1 MSANQPGVAAP
12 HCGTTLKSVRVSA
25 ARRLRSAGLRAT
37 VIAVLSVL
45 ALVATSALA
54 QTVSLAPVALSFGV
68 PSGTT
73 YTVAPSTYP
82 GSAPGVVTVT
92 IVGAS
97 TSNPVMFTLAAAVTG
112 ANSTDFIIDGNSC
125 AGTFT
130 SPNTC
135 QLTLHFNASKAPANT
150 LETALLTITS
160 SASPGTL
167 TVPLSGAYGS
177 IKLFDETNIT
187 PAPGSSSFA
196 NLYAIATKTLNLTCS
211 TSPVTAAISGTPD
224 GSGYIL
230 VDNYLTLAT
239 GPVSTTVPP
248 PPLTPVNDEPFSS
261 QYPAGNVCGGP
272 GSSSDYDNVHNSDD
286 NNCVSDYY
294 VTEIYDDGF
303 TPSNSDP
310 DSFANPGN
318 SVLPPVVH
326 GTNAG
331 GVPPVDI
338 HTFLAGFPTGSYP
351 EQALFTLSTSGPELV
366 YDNSTLFL
374 VTNCTA
380 PGIVPGASTTLNPIN
395 TSSPA
400 TQTQTATLD
409 NSPGQNISFTYG
421 TGVAIQNDPTILNS
435 GIVPIVTD
443 FPIPQQLFSQL
454 VGPST
459 SAAPAICMRVAG
471 ELDASGNP
479 MCKGFLLQCYN
490 SATGTT
496 TGDNCSNSST
506 ALQSRYLLFTTQFT
520 SPDGPSGYNY
530 LTTQPW
536 SANLAYST
544 GQTIVDPGGYV
555 QQVTTAGTS
564 GVTTPAFN
572 ETVGGTTNDG
582 SVTWTNEGVNSCL
595 NMGPGVACAAG
606 TGPGLLMGGDNWLCG
621 PGSTAVTTGT
631 SLTCAPPEPPQIGAA
646 TGQTIPAG
654 ENNAGDPWYVASDC
668 VLTGGLA
675 GAPCP
680 LNVMSSVLGAADI
693 GPKGSTGA
701 SNSLFVPVVNMP
713 LPTGSATLGSGWS
726 GGWTSSPST
735 ATVNFT
741 ANAATYPGSGTIPPS
756 NGFSAAPVYSVTTG
770 LSPSNQSLPDT
781 TYPISTD
788 DTLTNSAT
796 SPNTPFCNVG
806 GTTPASF
813 SPTATIQNINGGSN
827 PADGLYYLHYFPTD
841 CAFTEGL
848 VYTPTPAQV
857 TDPTANW
864 ASFPYTTVGI
874 DTQAPT
880 FSACASPTVRGSSPP
895 VPAVPTAAGWYNT
908 DLTEQC
914 QATDQNYVAGQSGS
928 GFLPLLANSLQGS
941 PTEEVSVSTN
951 VGAGNFNP
959 AASTGAPSACDL
971 ANNCGT
977 GTAGG
982 PFMIDEQ
989 PPTVSASAG
998 TSSVGGTV
1006 ITVTF
1011 TCSDAGSG
1019 IPSGGCGIGGTPAN
1033 YTAGLCAPS
1042 NGSSV
1047 VCGGTIAT
1055 AILESGTLTATATD
1069 NAGNVTTTMTNYS
1082 VGQGAQTI
1090 TLTTPPSAVYGS
1102 SFSVQATG
1110 GASGNPVTFTNGGGC
1125 TNVGAYYTMTS
1136 GTTACS
1142 VIANQK
1148 GNANYL
1154 QAPQVTN
1161 SVNATLAA
1169 PMITFGPAPVATY
1182 PGNNFVVS
1190 ATTNSNGSLTYSYVS
1205 GPCTLVS
1212 AGTFAPTGTGT
1223 CMVQANTAV
1232 TTNFSA
1238 ASNIQNVNIGAPVGW
1253 TIAPSPY
1260 TFPQISVGQV
1270 ASEQFE
1276 VYNPGPTAIKPVIS
1290 IPSNTNG
1297 VGGADNFKIT
1307 TNTCA
1312 STKIPVG
1319 GTCNVTVKYTANQN
1333 GLTLPPPGNYAYL
1346 DVKTNGTLLVQGYMT
1361 AMTVDPTVSLSASS
1375 YGFGSQTTG
1384 TAITEEVATLTN
1396 TGPTT
1401 LIFGS
1406 VAVTSGAFTVSTG
1419 EGTNCTKN
1427 ENIAPGGSCA
1437 IYMTFTPSKKGKT
1450 YAATVTLNGNAANL
1464 PQTITLSGTGD

>member
-1 MSANQPGVAAP
+1 MSANMPELEP
-12 HCGTTLKSVRVSA
+12 LHCGTTAGVEESSIKNPIAASRLVQSWTGGLPMGPMPLQGALRIALLSLFSVV
-25 ARRLRSAGLRAT
+25 GLF
-37 VIAVLSVL
+37 
-45 ALVATSALA
+45 ATSSKA
-54 QTVSLAPVALSFGV
+54 QTVTLAPVALSFGV

-73 YTVAPSTYP
+73 YVVAPSTYP
-82 GSAPGVVTVT
+82 GSAPEVVTVT

-97 TSNPVMFTLAAAVTG
+97 TSNPVTFTPAATVTG
-112 ANSTDFIIDGNSC
+112 TNAADFIIDGNSC
-125 AGTFT
+125 TGTFT

-187 PAPGSSSFA
+187 PAPSAASFS
-196 NLYAIATKTLNLTCS
+196 NLYAIATKTLNLTCA
-211 TSPVTAAISGTPD
+211 TSPVTATISGTPD
-224 GSGYIL
+224 GSGYVL
-230 VDNYLTLAT
+230 VDNYITLAT
-239 GPVSTTVPP
+239 GPVSSAVPP
-248 PPLTPVNDEPFSS
+248 PPLTPVNDQPFSS
-261 QYPAGNVCGGP
+261 EYPAGNVCGGP

-286 NNCVSDYY
+286 TNCVSDYY

-331 GVPPVDI
+331 GVPPIDI
-338 HTFLAGFPTGSYP
+338 HTFLAGSPVGSYP

-380 PGIVPGASTTLNPIN
+380 PGIVPGASATLNPIS
-395 TSSPA
+395 TSSPS

-459 SAAPAICMRVAG
+459 SAAPAVCMRVAG

-490 SATGTT
+490 SSTGTT

-536 SANLAYST
+536 AANLTYNA
-544 GQTIVDPGGYV
+544 GQTIVDPAGYV

-564 GVTTPAFN
+564 GGTIPAFN

-582 SVTWTNEGVNSCL
+582 SVTWTNQGVNSCL
-595 NMGPGVACAAG
+595 NMGPGVACAPG

-631 SLTCAPPEPPQIGAA
+631 SLTCAPPEPPQIGAT
-646 TGQTIPAG
+646 TGPTIPAG

-675 GAPCP
+675 GALCP

-713 LPTGSATLGSGWS
+713 LPTSSASFGSGWS
-726 GGWTSSPST
+726 GGWTSTPST

-741 ANAATYPGSGTIPPS
+741 ANAATYPSSGTIPPS
-756 NGFSAAPVYSVTTG
+756 NGFSTAPIYGLTAG
-770 LSPSNQSLPDT
+770 LSTSSLPLPDT

-788 DTLTNSAT
+788 DTLTNIAT

-806 GTTPASF
+806 GTTPATF
-813 SPTATIQNINGGSN
+813 SPTATIQSINGGGN

-848 VYTPTPAQV
+848 VYSPTPQQV

-864 ASFPYTTVGI
+864 ASFPYITVGV

-880 FSACASPTVRGSSPP
+880 FSACNTPTVRGSSPP
-895 VPAVPTAAGWYNT
+895 VPAIPTASGWYNT
-908 DLTEQC
+908 DITEQC
-914 QATDQNYVAGQSGS
+914 EATDQNYAAGQSGS
-928 GFLPLLANSLQGS
+928 GFLPLLSNSIQGS

-951 VGAGNFNP
+951 IGAGNFN
-959 AASTGAPSACDL
+959 ASAYTSAPSACDL
-971 ANNCGT
+971 ANNCGS

-989 PPTVSASAG
+989 APLVTASAG
-998 TSSVGGTV
+998 SSSVGGV
-1006 ITVTF
+1006 PISVTF
-1011 TCSDAGSG
+1011 TCSDSGSG
-1019 IPSGGCGIGGTPAN
+1019 IPSGGCTINGTPAN
-1033 YTAGLCAPS
+1033 YTV
-1042 NGSSV
+1042 GSCVPNSGMSV
-1047 VCGGTIAT
+1047 TCGGTIAT
-1055 AILESGTLTATATD
+1055 TGVESGTLTATGTD
-1069 NAGNVTTTMTNYS
+1069 NAGNVTTTTTSYS
-1082 VGQGAQTI
+1082 VGQG
-1090 TLTTPPSAVYGS
+1090 TP
-1102 SFSVQATG
+1102 T
-1110 GASGNPVTFTNGGGC
+1110 
-1125 TNVGAYYTMTS
+1125 
-1136 GTTACS
+1136 
-1142 VIANQK
+1142 
-1148 GNANYL
+1148 
-1154 QAPQVTN
+1154 
-1161 SVNATLAA
+1161 
-1169 PMITFGPAPVATY
+1169 ITFGPAPSPTY
-1182 PGNNFVVS
+1182 PGNNFTVS
-1190 ATTNSNGSLTYSYVS
+1190 ATTNSGGALTYSYVS
-1205 GPCTLVS
+1205 GPCALVS
-1212 AGTFAPTGTGT
+1212 ATLGTFSTTGTGT
-1223 CMVQANTAV
+1223 CVVEASVAPTANYLGG
-1232 TTNFSA
+1232 SA
-1238 ASNIQNVNIGAPVGW
+1238 TQNVIISAPSAW
-1253 TIAPSPY
+1253 TIAPS
-1260 TFPQISVGQV
+1260 TFSFPEISVGQV
-1270 ASEQFE
+1270 EYQQFA
-1276 VYNPGPTAIKPVIS
+1276 VYNPGPTSTKLTIKLPRGEGLAGD
-1290 IPSNTNG
+1290 P
-1297 VGGADNFKIT
+1297 DDFKIT
-1307 TNTCA
+1307 SDTCETGKLA
-1312 STKIPVG
+1312 AG
-1319 GTCNVTVKYTANQN
+1319 ATCYVTIEYNADSDN
-1333 GLTLPPPGNYAYL
+1333 LTLPPPGNYDNLSVTSNNTTLVEAYL
-1346 DVKTNGTLLVQGYMT
+1346 TGL
-1361 AMTVDPTVSLSASS
+1361 TVNPTISLSTTS
-1375 YGFGSQTTG
+1375 YNFGSQKTG
-1384 TAITEEVATLTN
+1384 TPITQQVATVTN
-1396 TGPTT
+1396 TGPTE
-1401 LIFGS
+1401 LIFGKLLIGGS
-1406 VAVTSGAFTVSTG
+1406 AFMLATG
-1419 EGTNCTKN
+1419 SGTNCTKDGTL
-1427 ENIAPGGSCA
+1427 AVGATCLVYA
-1437 IYMTFTPSKKGKT
+1437 TFTPTKVGKT
-1450 YAATVTLNGNAANL
+1450 YTGSITLNGNPANGPL
-1464 PQTITLSGTGD
+1464 TISLSGTGD

>member
-1 MSANQPGVAAP
+1 VLSF
-12 HCGTTLKSVRVSA
+12 
-25 ARRLRSAGLRAT
+25 
-37 VIAVLSVL
+37 LSVL
-45 ALVATSALA
+45 TLVATSAQA
-54 QTVSLAPVALSFGV
+54 QSVTLAPVALSFGV

-82 GSAPGVVTVT
+82 GSAPEVVTVT
-92 IVGAS
+92 MVGAS
-97 TSNPVMFTLAAAVTG
+97 TSNPVTFTPAATVTG
-112 ANSTDFIIDGNSC
+112 TNSADFIIDGNSC
-125 AGTFT
+125 TGTFT

-150 LETALLTITS
+150 LESGLLTITS

-187 PAPGSSSFA
+187 PAPGSASFS
-196 NLYAIATKTLNLTCS
+196 NLYAIATKTLNLTCA
-211 TSPVTAAISGTPD
+211 TGPVTATISGTPD

-239 GPVSTTVPP
+239 GPVSSAVPP

-261 QYPAGNVCGGP
+261 EYPAGNVCGGP

-331 GVPPVDI
+331 GVPPIDI
-338 HTFLAGFPTGSYP
+338 HTFLAGSPTGSYP

-366 YDNSTLFL
+366 YDNTTLFL

-380 PGIVPGASTTLNPIN
+380 PGIVPGASATLNPIS

-400 TQTQTATLD
+400 SQTQTATLD

-454 VGPST
+454 VGPGT
-459 SAAPAICMRVAG
+459 SAAPAVCMRVAG
-471 ELDASGNP
+471 ELDSSGNP

-490 SATGTT
+490 SSTGTT

-530 LTTQPW
+530 LTTQSW
-536 SANLAYST
+536 AANLAYST

-564 GVTTPAFN
+564 GGTIPSFN
-572 ETVGGTTNDG
+572 ETVGGTTSDG

-595 NMGPGVACAAG
+595 NMGAGVACAPG

-631 SLTCAPPEPPQIGAA
+631 SLTCAPPEPPQIGATTA
-646 TGQTIPAG
+646 STIPPG

-713 LPTGSATLGSGWS
+713 LPNSAASLASGWS
-726 GGWTSSPST
+726 GGWTSTPST

-756 NGFSAAPVYSVTTG
+756 NGFGAAPIYSVTAG
-770 LSPSNQSLPDT
+770 LSPSSQALPDT

-788 DTLTNSAT
+788 DTLTNTAT
-796 SPNTPFCNVG
+796 SPNTPFCNVSG
-806 GTTPASF
+806 ATPATF
-813 SPTATIQNINGGSN
+813 SPTATIQNINGGST

-848 VYTPTPAQV
+848 VYRPTPAQV

-864 ASFPYTTVGI
+864 ASFPYITVGI

-880 FSACASPTVRGSSPP
+880 FSACNTPTVRGSSPP
-895 VPAVPTAAGWYNT
+895 IPAIPTASGWYNT
-908 DLTEQC
+908 DITEQC
-914 QATDQNYVAGQSGS
+914 LATDQNYTAGQSGS
-928 GFLPLLANSLQGS
+928 GFLPLLPNSMQGS

-951 VGAGNFNP
+951 VGAGSFNS
-959 AASTGAPSACDL
+959 AAYTSTPSACDV
-971 ANNCGT
+971 ANNCAT

-989 PPTVSASAG
+989 APAVTASAG
-998 TSSVGGTV
+998 SSSVGGSP
-1006 ITVTF
+1006 ISVTF

-1019 IPSGGCGIGGTPAN
+1019 IPSGGCTIGGTPTN
-1033 YTAGLCAPS
+1033 YTAGACVPNSGA
-1042 NGSSV
+1042 SV
-1047 VCGGTIAT
+1047 TCGGTIAT
-1055 AILESGTLTATATD
+1055 TGVEGGTLTATAVD
-1069 NAGNVTTTMTNYS
+1069 NAGNQSITMVSYN
-1082 VGQGAQTI
+1082 VGQG
-1090 TLTTPPSAVYGS
+1090 TP
-1102 SFSVQATG
+1102 T
-1110 GASGNPVTFTNGGGC
+1110 
-1125 TNVGAYYTMTS
+1125 
-1136 GTTACS
+1136 
-1142 VIANQK
+1142 
-1148 GNANYL
+1148 
-1154 QAPQVTN
+1154 
-1161 SVNATLAA
+1161 
-1169 PMITFGPAPVATY
+1169 ITFGPAPTATY
-1182 PGNNFVVS
+1182 PGNNFTVS
-1190 ATTNSNGSLTYSYVS
+1190 ATTNSNGALTYSYVS
-1205 GPCTLVS
+1205 GPCSLVS
-1212 AGTFAPTGTGT
+1212 ATAGTFSPTGIGTCVAEASVAPSTNYLAGSATQNVIITAPT
-1223 CMVQANTAV
+1223 A
-1232 TTNFSA
+1232 
-1238 ASNIQNVNIGAPVGW
+1238 W
-1253 TIAPSPY
+1253 TIAPSSY
-1260 TFPQISVGQV
+1260 TFPEVSVGQV
-1270 ASEQFE
+1270 VTQQFE
-1276 VYNPGPTAIKPVIS
+1276 IYNPGPKSETILLL
-1290 IPSNTNG
+1290 
-1297 VGGADNFKIT
+1297 
-1307 TNTCA
+1307 
-1312 STKIPVG
+1312 IPVNAHG
-1319 GTCNVTVKYTANQN
+1319 GGYPDDFKVTSSTCQGSKLAVGATCYGTVKFTGNSN
-1333 GLTLPPPGNYAYL
+1333 SLTLPPPGDYAYL
-1346 DVKTNGTLLVQGYMT
+1346 TVKNGQGTYLVQAYLT
-1361 AMTVDPTVSLSASS
+1361 ALVVNPTVSLSATS
-1375 YGFGSQTTG
+1375 YNFGSQTTG
-1384 TAITEEVATLTN
+1384 TPITQEVATLTN

-1401 LIFGS
+1401 LIFGNL
-1406 VAVTSGAFTVSTG
+1406 AMSGSAFKLTTG
-1419 EGTNCTKN
+1419 SGTNCTKDGTV
-1427 ENIAPGGSCA
+1427 APGASCVA
-1437 IYMTFTPSKKGKT
+1437 YVTFTPSKVGKA
-1450 YAATVTLNGNAANL
+1450 YSGTLTMNSNAANAPL
-1464 PQTITLSGTGD
+1464 TISLSGTGD

>member
-1 MSANQPGVAAP
+1 MVKGSNQHAIAERGPGRKTQPGV
-12 HCGTTLKSVRVSA
+12 
-25 ARRLRSAGLRAT
+25 LRA
-37 VIAVLSVL
+37 LSWACIVVFAL
-45 ALVATSALA
+45 AASFAASAQA
-54 QTVSLAPVALSFGV
+54 QTVGYAPVALSFGV

-82 GSAPGVVTVT
+82 GSAPEVVTV

-97 TSNPVMFTLAAAVTG
+97 ASSPVTFPMAATVTG
-112 ANSTDFIIDGNSC
+112 TNSTDFIIDGNSC
-125 AGTFT
+125 TGTFT

-150 LETALLTITS
+150 LETALLTINS
-160 SASPGTL
+160 SASPGVL

-177 IKLFDETNIT
+177 IKIFDETNIT
-187 PAPGSSSFA
+187 PAPSSASFS
-196 NLYAIATKTLNLTCS
+196 NLYAIATKTLNLTCAS
-211 TSPVTAAISGTPD
+211 SPVTATISGTPD

-239 GPVSTTVPP
+239 GPVSAAVPP
-248 PPLTPVNDEPFSS
+248 PPLTPVSDQPFSS
-261 QYPAGNVCGGP
+261 EYPAGNICGGP

-286 NNCVSDYY
+286 NNCVSEDY

-331 GVPPVDI
+331 GVPPIDI
-338 HTFLAGFPTGSYP
+338 HAFLGGSPSGSYP

-380 PGIVPGASTTLNPIN
+380 PGIVPGASATLNPIS
-395 TSSPA
+395 TTAPA

-421 TGVAIQNDPTILNS
+421 TGVAIQNDPTILNT

-459 SAAPAICMRVAG
+459 SAAPAVCMRVAG
-471 ELDASGNP
+471 ELDSSGNP

-490 SATGTT
+490 SSTGTT
-496 TGDNCSNSST
+496 TGQNCSNSSS

-536 SANLAYST
+536 AANYGYSL
-544 GQTIVDPGGYV
+544 GQTIVDPVGYV

-564 GVTTPAFN
+564 GGTIPSPFN
-572 ETVGGTTNDG
+572 ETVGGTTSDG

-595 NMGPGVACAAG
+595 NMGPGVACAQG

-621 PGSTAVTTGT
+621 PGSTAVATGT
-631 SLTCAPPEPPQIGAA
+631 SLTCAPPEPPQIGAT
-646 TGQTIPAG
+646 TGPTIPAG
-654 ENNAGDPWYVASDC
+654 EPNAGDPWYVASDC

-713 LPTGSATLGSGWS
+713 LPTSSASLGSGWID
-726 GGWTSSPST
+726 GWTNTPST
-735 ATVNFT
+735 ATVSFT
-741 ANAATYPGSGTIPPS
+741 TNAASYPSSGTIPPS
-756 NGFSAAPVYSVTTG
+756 NGFVAAPIYSLTAG
-770 LSPSNQSLPDT
+770 FSPFNQALPDT
-781 TYPISTD
+781 TYPVSTD
-788 DTLTNSAT
+788 DTLTNTAT

-813 SPTATIQNINGGSN
+813 SPTATVQNLNGGSG

-848 VYTPTPAQV
+848 LYNPTPAQV

-864 ASFPYTTVGI
+864 ASFRYLTVGI
-874 DTQAPT
+874 DTLAPT
-880 FSACASPTVRGSSPP
+880 FAACSTPTVRGSNPP
-895 VPAVPTAAGWYNT
+895 VPAIPTASGWYNT

-914 QATDQNYVAGQSGS
+914 EATDQNYILGQSGS
-928 GFLPLLANSLQGS
+928 GFLPLLPNSMQGS
-941 PTEEVSVSTN
+941 ASESIGVSTN
-951 VGAGNFNP
+951 VGASNFNS
-959 AASTGAPSACDL
+959 AAYTSAPSACDV

-977 GTAGG
+977 GAAGG

-989 PPTVSASAG
+989 APLVSGSAG
-998 TSSVGGTV
+998 SSAVGGTP
-1006 ITVTF
+1006 IGVTF

-1019 IPSGGCGIGGTPAN
+1019 IPSGGCAIGNAPAN
-1033 YTAGLCAPS
+1033 YTPNACSPASGA
-1042 NGSSV
+1042 SV
-1047 VCGGTIAT
+1047 TCGGTIAT
-1055 AILESGTLTATATD
+1055 GAAESGTLTFTATD
-1069 NAGNVTTTMTNYS
+1069 NAGNVTSTTSGYT
-1082 VGQGAQTI
+1082 VGQGGQSI
-1090 TLTTPPSAVYGS
+1090 TLTTPPTAVYGS
-1102 SFSVQATG
+1102 NFTALATG
-1110 GASGNPVTFTNGGGC
+1110 GGSGNPVTFTSGGGC
-1125 TNVGAYYTMTS
+1125 SNSGANFTMTS

-1142 VIANQK
+1142 VIANQA
-1148 GNANYL
+1148 GNSNYMA
-1154 QAPQVTN
+1154 APQVTN
-1161 SVNATLAA
+1161 IVGATLATATITLGAA
-1169 PMITFGPAPVATY
+1169 PTATY
-1182 PGNNFVVS
+1182 PGNNFTIS
-1190 ATTNSNGSLTYSYVS
+1190 ATTNSNAPLTYGYVS
-1205 GPCTLVS
+1205 GPCSLVSAS
-1212 AGTFAPTGTGT
+1212 AGTFAPTGIGN
-1223 CMVQANTAV
+1223 CTAQV
-1232 TTNFSA
+1232 STAATTNFTA
-1238 ASNIQNVNIGAPVGW
+1238 ASTMQTVNIGAAPW
-1253 TIAPSPY
+1253 TIIPSPY
-1260 TFPQISVGQV
+1260 AFPELSVGQK
-1270 ASEQFE
+1270 ASQQFE
-1276 VYNPGPTAIKPVIS
+1276 IYNPGPNSSPILAS
-1290 IPSNTNG
+1290 IPANEQG
-1297 VGGADNFKIT
+1297 VEHPADFKIT
-1307 TNTCA
+1307 GNTCGA
-1312 STKIPVG
+1312 TLAAG
-1319 GTCNVTVKYTANQN
+1319 GTCFVTVTFTANQN
-1333 GLTLPPPGNYAYL
+1333 GLNLPPPGDSAYL
-1346 DVKTNGTLLVQGYMT
+1346 TVKNGRRTLLVQGYMT
-1361 AMTVDPTVSLSASS
+1361 AETANPVISLPSS
-1375 YGFGSQTTG
+1375 YNFGSQTTG
-1384 TAITEEVATLTN
+1384 TPVTAQVGTLTN

-1401 LIFGS
+1401 LIFGNLL
-1406 VAVTSGAFTVSTG
+1406 VTSGSFKLATG
-1419 EGTNCTKN
+1419 SGTNCTKDGTV
-1427 ENIAPGGSCA
+1427 APGASCV
-1437 IYMTFTPSKKGKT
+1437 IYATFTPAKKGKAYT
-1450 YAATVTLNGNAANL
+1450 GTITLNSNAANAPL
-1464 PQTITLSGTGD
+1464 TVTLSGTGD